1 MESIASL
8 RKYSYAVPWMPLVP
22 DLVETLTA
30 APGDR
35 PYSAE

>member
-1 MESIASL
+1 
-8 RKYSYAVPWMPLVP
+8 MPLVP

-35 PYSAE
+35 PYSAEYGLVTTLNS